1 MSDQIDQ
8 FGRDKSKPLSDNIN
22 DDKSKKILESLAEIK
37 NQLENKNYTPKVET
51 NNNTLNRDTKSIR
64 TKNLDFEQ
72 LQQFMQD
79 AYDKRL
85 RYVDHNHT
93 TELLS
98 EENIKNEFRSA
109 FL

>member
-1 MSDQIDQ
+1 M
-8 FGRDKSKPLSDNIN
+8 GRP
-22 DDKSKKILESLAEIK
+22 
-37 NQLENKNYTPKVET
+37 
-51 NNNTLNRDTKSIR
+51 R
-64 TKNLDFEQ
+64 FEQ